1 MQTLRFIPYGRKSLC
16 FSPRGDDLK
25 ERLQKIL
32 SEAGICSR
40 RSAEKLINDGRVK
53 VNGITSSLG
62 DRADILTDMITLDNR
77 LITVKNNNVY
87 IMLNKPRGYVTTL
100 SDEAGR
106 RCITELTANVG
117 CRVYPIGRLDMHSE
131 GLLLLTDD
139 GDLAYKLTHPKHEV
153 YKKYLV
159 KITSDCGEPSV
170 SPEVALSKPIEIDG
184 IKLLPAKCSL
194 VERIDKD
201 KFILSVSIREGKN
214 RQIRRMCVACGYTV
228 NSLKRVAVGKVLLGD
243 LPTGSWRNLTES
255 EIKYLKSL

>member
-1 MQTLRFIPYGRKSLC
+1 M
-16 FSPRGDDLK
+16 K
-25 ERLQKIL
+25 ERLQKII

-40 RSAEKLINDGRVK
+40 RAAEKLITDGCVK
-53 VNGITSSLG
+53 VNGITASLG
-62 DRADILTDMITLDNR
+62 ESADLSIDV
-77 LITVKNNNVY
+77 ITVNDKIIKTKNKYSY

-106 RCITELTANVG
+106 KCITELTVDIPS
-117 CRVYPIGRLDMHSE
+117 RVYPIGRLDMHSE

-159 KITSDCGEPSV
+159 KITCDNGEPKE
-170 SPEVALSKPIEIDG
+170 SPEIILSRPIEIDG

-194 VERIDKD
+194 VEKLDKD
-201 KFILSVSIREGKN
+201 KYILTISIREGKN
-214 RQIRRMCVACGYTV
+214 RQIRRMCVACGFTV

-243 LPTGSWRNLTES
+243 LPTGTWRNLTES
-255 EIKYLKSL
+255 EISYLKSL